1 MDVIKKYLTSFFDL
15 LRAGGTVMFSYNNCD
30 YIEGVELAEQ
40 GQQSYAPKR
49 HIISMLKEIGYEISQ
64 TYDLDNIDTKVKKI
78 SWIEARRPGELTSVK
93 AHSVL
98 GAVYPRH

>member
-1 MDVIKKYLTSFFDL
+1 MDVIKKYLTSFFTL
-15 LRAGGTVMFSYNNCD
+15 IRPGGTVMFSYNNCD

-49 HIISMLKEIGYEISQ
+49 HILKMLEEIGYEILY
-64 TYDLDNIDTKVKKI
+64 TYDLDNIDPLVKKI
-78 SWIEARRPGELTSVK
+78 SWIEARKPGELSTVK